1 MAYQQQS
8 QQSQQSS
15 SASQNHRSLPM
26 SQQRTASREE
36 FLWRRKLEME
46 EQTFDTIARINA
58 FQDKLAMIEEQ
69 KKKFKQELID
79 IQNKLQQ
86 CGPLPNIPV
95 VGFLARRPQPDLRLL
110 ETQIKRLVEEEGKTK
125 ADLSLAQHSLDSL
138 NAKVAHLEFE
148 LSML

>member
-1 MAYQQQS
+1 MAYQQQP

-15 SASQNHRSLPM
+15 SASPSHRSL

-46 EQTFDTIARINA
+46 EQAFDTIARINA
-58 FQDKLAMIEEQ
+58 LQDKLAMIEEQ
-69 KKKFKQELID
+69 KKKFKQELTD
-79 IQNKLQQ
+79 VQNTLQQ

-95 VGFLARRPQPDLRLL
+95 VALLARRPQPDLRLL
-110 ETQIKRLVEEEGKTK
+110 ETQIKRLIEEERNTK

-148 LSML
+148 LSLL

>member
-15 SASQNHRSLPM
+15 SATPNHRSM
-26 SQQRTASREE
+26 SQQLTASREE

-46 EQTFDTIARINA
+46 EQAFDTIARINA
-58 FQDKLAMIEEQ
+58 LQDKLIMIEEQ
-69 KKKFKQELID
+69 KKQFKQELLD
-79 IQNKLQQ
+79 MQDKL
-86 CGPLPNIPV
+86 PSNPV
-95 VGFLARRPQPDLRLL
+95 VMLLARRPQPDLRLL

-148 LSML
+148 ISLL